1 MSMMLMAQAMGIKVG
16 NPTRKL
22 VLLKLADNANDN
34 GKCWPSYE
42 HIADMCEID
51 RRTAM
56 RHIKTLEEAGLVSVT
71 YRKGEKGN
79 SSNVYQLYLSGDKL
93 SPPSDTRSP
102 RVVAEDHQPSDPVS
116 PRTSHRTSQL
126 EPIKNK
132 QKTVTEIE
140 RCFER
145 LWVEFPTKKS
155 KKNSLAKFKSLAQA
169 RSEPVDEFTNMLCQ
183 DVRTRMANHQF
194 GFDKLHLST
203 YLNQERWSD
212 DHETNRPSTDKT
224 SHQPNR
230 YEQHNAEL
238 LKRYGHSSASS
249 GRPIGS
255 VELGGLDSNEVC
267 GGLRDEMASQGTTID
282 LDSSDYH
289 DVEQRSAQGG

>member
-56 RHIKTLEEAGLVSVT
+56 RHIKILEQEGLVKVT

-79 SSNVYQLYLSGDKL
+79 SSNIYQLYLGSDKL

-102 RVVAEDHQPSDPVS
+102 GVVAEDHQPSDPVS

-132 QKTVTEIE
+132 QKDSVKGSLIG
-140 RCFER
+140 
-145 LWVEFPTKKS
+145 LVDFPK
-155 KKNSLAKFKSLAQA
+155 
-169 RSEPVDEFTNMLCQ
+169 E
-183 DVRTRMANHQF
+183 
-194 GFDKLHLST
+194 
-203 YLNQERWSD
+203 LNQSAWMEWLDYR
-212 DHETNRPSTDKT
+212 RKVLKKPYKST
-224 SHQPNR
+224 R
-230 YEQHNAEL
+230 GEQAAISKL
-238 LKRYGHSSASS
+238 LKLTTDSDVQKLIVDQSIDNEWAGLFEYKS
-249 GRPIGS
+249 GAGRGNTRTSPVHKAQSFTDNMDKSQYDAPDWMRG
-255 VELGGLDSNEVC
+255 NE
-267 GGLRDEMASQGTTID
+267 Q
-282 LDSSDYH
+282 
-289 DVEQRSAQGG
+289 